1 MPASPRRLAVV
12 QVTRSRPEAA
22 AYHALVQGFNMRVAE
37 VAGDAGWQVENLAAE
52 DVGVDALL
60 ARTRDADA
68 VVIMGGEDVAPRFY
82 GGPAEYEGRSRHR
95 EVADAGQIA
104 LVRRAVAE
112 GTPLLGIC
120 RGAQIVNVAL
130 GGTLQQHIEGVGEH
144 RNDAPEITAVM
155 RDHDVRVAAGS
166 RLAGVLGST
175 ALSVRSAHH
184 QAVDRPGAGLR
195 VVAVAP
201 DGVPEAVEHETA
213 PVIGVQWHPEDAG
226 AARDQLPALLGALA
240 DACALREAVDPAG
253 TAAA

>member
-22 AYHALVQGFNMRVAE
+22 AYQALVQGFNMRVAE

-82 GGPAEYEGRSRHR
+82 GGPAEYEGRSTHR

-144 RNDAPEITAVM
+144 RNDAVEITAVM
-155 RDHDVRVAAGS
+155 RDHDVRVAPGS

-240 DACALREAVDPAG
+240 DACARRETADPAG

>member
-1 MPASPRRLAVV
+1 
-12 QVTRSRPEAA
+12 
-22 AYHALVQGFNMRVAE
+22 
-37 VAGDAGWQVENLAAE
+37 
-52 DVGVDALL
+52 
-60 ARTRDADA
+60 
-68 VVIMGGEDVAPRFY
+68 
-82 GGPAEYEGRSRHR
+82 
-95 EVADAGQIA
+95 
-104 LVRRAVAE
+104 
-112 GTPLLGIC
+112 
-120 RGAQIVNVAL
+120 
-130 GGTLQQHIEGVGEH
+130 VGEH
-144 RNDAPEITAVM
+144 RNDAAEITAVM

-213 PVIGVQWHPEDAG
+213 PVTGVQWHPEDAG

>member
-1 MPASPRRLAVV
+1 MPAPLRRLAVV
-12 QVTRSRPEAA
+12 QVTRSRPEAVD
-22 AYHALVQGFNMRVAE
+22 YHQLVQGLNMRVAE
-37 VAGDAGWQVENLAAE
+37 VASAAGWVVENLAAE
-52 DVGVDALL
+52 DEGIESLL
-60 ARTRDADA
+60 ERTRDADA

-82 GGPAEYEGRSRHR
+82 GGPADYEGRSPHR

-130 GGTLQQHIEGVGEH
+130 GGTLQQHIDGVGEH
-144 RNDAPEITAVM
+144 RNAADDITAVM
-155 RDHDVRVAAGS
+155 RDHDVRVAADS
-166 RLAGVLGST
+166 RLARVLGST
-175 ALSVRSAHH
+175 ALVVRSAHH

-213 PVIGVQWHPEDAG
+213 PITGVQWHPEDAS
-226 AARDQLPALLGALA
+226 AARDQLPALLAALA
-240 DACALREAVDPAG
+240 EQCARREPVRAD
-253 TAAA
+253 AAA

>member
-1 MPASPRRLAVV
+1 MPAPSRRLAVV
-12 QVTRSRPEAA
+12 QVTRSRPEAV
-22 AYHALVQGFNMRVAE
+22 AYDALVQGLNARVAE
-37 VAGDAGWQVENLAAE
+37 VAGDVGWMVENIAAE
-52 DVGVDALL
+52 DVGVEALL
-60 ARTRDADA
+60 ERTRDADA

-82 GGPAEYEGRSRHR
+82 DGLADYEGRSPHR

-144 RNDAPEITAVM
+144 RNDAVEITAVM
-155 RDHDVRVAAGS
+155 RDHDVRVAADS
-166 RLAGVLGST
+166 RLARVLGST
-175 ALSVRSAHH
+175 ALVVRSAHH

-213 PVIGVQWHPEDAG
+213 PITGVQWHPEDAA
-226 AARDQLPALLGALA
+226 AARDQLPALLQALA
-240 DACALREAVDPAG
+240 DECALREPVDAARV
-253 TAAA
+253 AAA

>member
-1 MPASPRRLAVV
+1 MPAPLRRLAVV

-22 AYHALVQGFNMRVAE
+22 AYNTLVQGLNARVAE
-37 VAGDAGWQVENLAAE
+37 VADEAGWVVENIAAE
-52 DVGVDALL
+52 DEGVESLL
-60 ARTRDADA
+60 ARTREADA

-82 GGPAEYEGRSRHR
+82 GGPAEYEGRSMHR

-144 RNDAPEITAVM
+144 RNDADEITAVM

-166 RLAGVLGST
+166 RLARVLGST
-175 ALSVRSAHH
+175 DVVVRSAHH
-184 QAVDRPGAGLR
+184 QAVDRPGTGLR

-201 DGVPEAVEHETA
+201 DGVPEAVEHESA
-213 PVIGVQWHPEDAG
+213 PVIGVQWHPEDPG
-226 AARDQLPALLGALA
+226 AARDQLPALLDALA
-240 DACALREAVDPAG
+240 EACALREPVGAAR

>member
-1 MPASPRRLAVV
+1 MPAPSRRLAVV
-12 QVTRSRPEAA
+12 QVTRSRPEAV
-22 AYHALVQGFNMRVAE
+22 AYDALVQGLNARVAE
-37 VAGDAGWQVENLAAE
+37 VAGDIGWMVENIAAE
-52 DVGVDALL
+52 DVGVEALL
-60 ARTRDADA
+60 ERTRDADA

-82 GGPAEYEGRSRHR
+82 DGPAEYEGRSRHR

-130 GGTLQQHIEGVGEH
+130 GGTLQQHIET
-144 RNDAPEITAVM
+144 EITAVM
-155 RDHDVRVAAGS
+155 RDHDVRVAADS
-166 RLAGVLGST
+166 RLARVLGST
-175 ALSVRSAHH
+175 ALVVRSAHH

-213 PVIGVQWHPEDAG
+213 PITGVQWHPEDAA
-226 AARDQLPALLGALA
+226 AARDQLPALLRALA
-240 DACALREAVDPAG
+240 DECALREPVDAAR
-253 TAAA
+253 AAAA